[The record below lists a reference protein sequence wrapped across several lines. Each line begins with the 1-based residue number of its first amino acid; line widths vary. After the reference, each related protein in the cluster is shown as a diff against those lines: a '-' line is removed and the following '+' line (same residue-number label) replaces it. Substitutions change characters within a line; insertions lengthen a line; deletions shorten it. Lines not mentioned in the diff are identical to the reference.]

1 MSITSD
7 FYVIFPLVLLVLI
20 ILLVYIV
27 KIKPNLV
34 IGFFLL
40 GIGIFLIVSGFV
52 LGKHALFFI
61 GFIVSVFSLVFFPR
75 RRRW

>member
-7 FYVIFPLVLLVLI
+7 FYVIFPLVLLVFI
-20 ILLVYIV
+20 ILLVFIV

-34 IGFFLL
+34 IGFSLL
-40 GIGIFLIVSGFV
+40 GIGIFLIILSFI
-52 LGKHALFFI
+52 LGKLALFYI
-61 GFIVSVFSLVFFPR
+61 GFLVSVFSLVFFPR

>member
-7 FYVIFPLVLLVLI
+7 FYVIFPLVLLVFI

-34 IGFFLL
+34 IGFSLL
-40 GIGIFLIVSGFV
+40 GIGIFLIVSSFV
-52 LGKHALFFI
+52 LGKPALFFI
-61 GFIVSVFSLVFFPR
+61 GFIVSVFP
-75 RRRW
+75 

>member
-34 IGFFLL
+34 IGFSLL
-40 GIGIFLIVSGFV
+40 GIGIFLIVSSFV
-52 LGKHALFFI
+52 LGKPALFFI
-61 GFIVSVFSLVFFPR
+61 GFIVSVFP
-75 RRRW
+75 

>member
-7 FYVIFPLVLLVLI
+7 FYVIFLLVLLVLI

-34 IGFFLL
+34 IGFSTLA
-40 GIGIFLIVSGFV
+40 IGILLIVLSFI
-52 LGKHALFFI
+52 LGKPVLFFI
-61 GFIVSVFSLVFFPR
+61 GFFVSVFSLVFFPK

>member
-34 IGFFLL
+34 IGFSLF
-40 GIGIFLIVSGFV
+40 GIGIFLIVSSFV
-52 LGKHALFFI
+52 LGKPALFFI

-75 RRRW
+75 RRW

>member
-34 IGFFLL
+34 IGFSLL
-40 GIGIFLIVSGFV
+40 GIGIFLIVSSFV
-52 LGKHALFFI
+52 LGKPALFFI

-75 RRRW
+75 RRW